1 MNSGKFSRNELEK
14 KGPMEF
20 KDLNTD
26 SLKIFH
32 GRIPLEKH
40 IPVETT
46 SINALSFYQE
56 APPLG
61 DKSQDNENSG
71 IE

>member
-1 MNSGKFSRNELEK
+1 
-14 KGPMEF
+14 MEF

-26 SLKIFH
+26 SLKICH
-32 GRIPLEKH
+32 GHIPLEKH
-40 IPVETT
+40 IPVEIT

-61 DKSQDNENSG
+61 DKSQENENSG